1 MNKEFVPYEEALALK
16 ELGFDEK
23 CLGIYYPDLTDD
35 VEWIPSETFK
45 REAFIEKGFM
55 KAPLYQQAFRWFRE
69 NYNKHNVPLGTLRLA
84 DEKVIFHINGPRNP
98 VAFEKVYDTYEEA
111 QIACLKMLIDSVI
124 KQKEQ

>member
-1 MNKEFVPYEEALALK
+1 VECLAFYKLGDYELYYDTILQSQKVEFRNNTELNAYGDLK
-16 ELGFDEK
+16 EK
-23 CLGIYYPDLTDD
+23 I
-35 VEWIPSETFK
+35 S
-45 REAFIEKGFM
+45 
-55 KAPLYQQAFRWFRE
+55 APLYQQAFRWFRE